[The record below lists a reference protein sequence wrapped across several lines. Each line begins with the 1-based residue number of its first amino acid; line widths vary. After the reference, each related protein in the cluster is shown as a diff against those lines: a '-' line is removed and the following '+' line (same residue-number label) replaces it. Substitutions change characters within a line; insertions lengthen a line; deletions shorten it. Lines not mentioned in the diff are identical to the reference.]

1 MGATDFLTLSA
12 GVSLIPFISEQV
24 LYFAPKVGVVHNKHL
39 DLAAGLLY
47 LNVPESD
54 DFGVT
59 YSVITIGNPS
69 GGVTTGIGY
78 GFQGG
83 NWAESPLVLFGGDV
97 QVSNSAKL
105 LTENW
110 IYTGEENF
118 VMFSGGIRFFGENMA
133 VDFGLITWD
142 ELLSDG
148 GFPFVPWVDFA
159 VNW

>member
-1 MGATDFLTLSA
+1 
-12 GVSLIPFISEQV
+12 
-24 LYFAPKVGVVHNKHL
+24 
-39 DLAAGLLY
+39 
-47 LNVPESD
+47 
-54 DFGVT
+54 
-59 YSVITIGNPS
+59 
-69 GGVTTGIGY
+69 
-78 GFQGG
+78 
-83 NWAESPLVLFGGDV
+83 LVLFGGDV